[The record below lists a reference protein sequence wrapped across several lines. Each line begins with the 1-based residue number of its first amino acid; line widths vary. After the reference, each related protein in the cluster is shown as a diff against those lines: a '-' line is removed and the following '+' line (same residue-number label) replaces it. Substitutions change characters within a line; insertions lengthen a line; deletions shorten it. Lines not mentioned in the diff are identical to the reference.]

1 MSSTIPSLRYFRLP
15 PAQPFRLALVDP
27 IDRCLGAWKLV
38 DQLRVF
44 SHFFS
49 LLFPLPSSAFSTIRA
64 KRKVTAEE
72 LDARAESNGYR
83 RGAQPRESV
92 NGNAGRPE
100 ERMN

>member
-1 MSSTIPSLRYFRLP
+1 MDRY
-15 PAQPFRLALVDP
+15 
-27 IDRCLGAWKLV
+27 LGAWKLV

-83 RGAQPRESV
+83 RGAHREKVSTEMQAV
-92 NGNAGRPE
+92 RKKG
-100 ERMN
+100 